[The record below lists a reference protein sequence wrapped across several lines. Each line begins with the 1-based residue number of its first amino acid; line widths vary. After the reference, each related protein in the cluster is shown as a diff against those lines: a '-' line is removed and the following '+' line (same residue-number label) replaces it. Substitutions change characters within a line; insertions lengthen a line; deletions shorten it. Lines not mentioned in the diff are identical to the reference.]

1 MDYVGPSAGHAGRD
15 DVNAFTIAFDSRDRE
30 PLLQAWDAILR
41 SNRWSEGPY
50 TVLFEERWSA
60 WNGLPSLA
68 FASWSGAAMAA
79 LEFIGV
85 SGETVLCPSNTYIAT
100 PTSVMKAGGRVCF
113 VDCNRQDLCMS
124 FEDFRRKAVE
134 TKPKAAWLVHI
145 GGHIAF
151 DVREIADYCQRHGI
165 WLLEDCAHAHGAHWH
180 GCKPGSWGQWPCVKP
195 S

>member
-1 MDYVGPSAGHAGRD
+1 MASGAVPIVDYTGLPAGHVGRG
-15 DVNAFTIAFDSRDRE
+15 DVNPFTIAFDSRDRE

-60 WNGLPSLA
+60 WNGLPSVA

-100 PTSVMKAGGRVCF
+100 PRS
-113 VDCNRQDLCMS
+113 
-124 FEDFRRKAVE
+124 
-134 TKPKAAWLVHI
+134 
-145 GGHIAF
+145 
-151 DVREIADYCQRHGI
+151 
-165 WLLEDCAHAHGAHWH
+165 
-180 GCKPGSWGQWPCVKP
+180 
-195 S
+195 